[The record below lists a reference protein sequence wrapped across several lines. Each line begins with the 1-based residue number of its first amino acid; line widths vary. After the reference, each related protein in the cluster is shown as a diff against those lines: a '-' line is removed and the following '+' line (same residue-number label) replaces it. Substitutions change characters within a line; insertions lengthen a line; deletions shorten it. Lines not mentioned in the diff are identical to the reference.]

1 MDLPRAPLPRMA
13 RVRQQ
18 LPDEHLR
25 RRRGRR
31 PRGAGPGRLSSRIAP
46 GQRVA
51 ITAGSRGIADIQ
63 TVIRTVAEELRAVG
77 AEPFVVP
84 AMGSHGGATVEGQ
97 RAVLAEYGITE
108 AEVGAPILATMETV
122 EVGTLDDGT
131 PCYMDRH
138 AWEGDAVV
146 DRRAGQGPHR
156 VPRRDRERPL
166 QDAGDRPGEAARRR
180 DEPRARPRRDDPG
193 RGVGHPGHRQ
203 GRRSASGWSRTPT
216 TSSTRSAR
224 PARTASTRPTASCS
238 SLANSLLP
246 RIPFDELDLLIVDE
260 LGKNVSG
267 SGMDYNVVGM
277 WRRIGGEKRPFFKRI
292 AVLGITPQSEGNAL
306 GMGIADF
313 TTRRL
318 FDQLDLQKTYMNGLT
333 ANAYDA
339 IKIPIVMASDLR
351 GVRSRAQGRQHV
363 RSRPASPGS
372 RTRWSFRSCWCPRRC
387 CRRSRRSPTL
397 VVDGA
402 RLGAGNRRN
411 WQLRPRRRA
420 RAARVRG
427 RRGRQSGAPV
437 GRRTLDRE
445 RARAT
450 GSSTSAARRG
460 RIGGTRRLVVPVDGV
475 GVVRAGVPPVDGFGG
490 GGAVVCGVCARG
502 VAGWMMI
509 GRSPGGVVG
518 FAPGGR
524 RACRSVPDP
533 VDGLIAGPGVPPLAG
548 GAGVGRPGT
557 GVATEPAGATAPR
570 TIQPV
575 TPL

>member
-18 LPDEHLR
+18 LPDEHL
-25 RRRGRR
+25 
-31 PRGAGPGRLSSRIAP
+31 PDVAEAVRGALAQGGLAERIRP

-63 TVIRTVAEELRAVG
+63 TVIRTVIEELRAVG

-122 EVGTLDDGT
+122 QVGTLDDGT

-146 DRRAGQGPHR
+146 IVGRVKAHTAFRAEIESGLCKMLAIGLGKQRGAETNHARGLAETIPAVASVILGTGKVALGVGLVENAYHNLHTIRAVGPDAFHAA
-156 VPRRDRERPL
+156 DRELLR
-166 QDAGDRPGEAARRR
+166 
-180 DEPRARPRRDDPG
+180 
-193 RGVGHPGHRQ
+193 
-203 GRRSASGWSRTPT
+203 
-216 TSSTRSAR
+216 
-224 PARTASTRPTASCS
+224 
-238 SLANSLLP
+238 LANGLLP
-246 RIPFDELDLLIVDE
+246 RVPFDELDLLIVDE

-339 IKIPIVMASDLR
+339 IKIPIVMASDLEACEAALKAANT
-351 GVRSRAQGRQHV
+351 SA
-363 RSRPASPGS
+363 PARVAWIKNTLELQELLVSEALLPEVAAIE
-372 RTRWSFRSCWCPRRC
+372 
-387 CRRSRRSPTL
+387 TL
-397 VVDGA
+397 VVDGPPA
-402 RLGAGNRRN
+402 ELAGDSDGSF
-411 WQLRPRRRA
+411 
-420 RAARVRG
+420 VR
-427 RRGRQSGAPV
+427 
-437 GRRTLDRE
+437 E
-445 RARAT
+445 
-450 GSSTSAARRG
+450 
-460 RIGGTRRLVVPVDGV
+460 
-475 GVVRAGVPPVDGFGG
+475 
-490 GGAVVCGVCARG
+490 
-502 VAGWMMI
+502 
-509 GRSPGGVVG
+509 
-518 FAPGGR
+518 GGR
-524 RACRSVPDP
+524 V
-533 VDGLIAGPGVPPLAG
+533 LLASE
-548 GAGVGRPGT
+548 VGS
-557 GVATEPAGATAPR
+557 
-570 TIQPV
+570 TIRG
-575 TPL
+575 